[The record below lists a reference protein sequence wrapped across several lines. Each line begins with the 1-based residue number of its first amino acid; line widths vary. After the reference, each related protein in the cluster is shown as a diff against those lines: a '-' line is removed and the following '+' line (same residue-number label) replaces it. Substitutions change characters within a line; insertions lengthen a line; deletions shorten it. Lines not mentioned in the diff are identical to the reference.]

1 MDAAVLGKINPKE
14 KKTNIRWSLWYMT
27 YKKKYEGKSPVKTS
41 SEYKTV
47 VTKVKWE
54 ETGFKGWGST
64 ANFDGKI
71 IDWHFGD
78 K

>member
-1 MDAAVLGKINPKE
+1 
-14 KKTNIRWSLWYMT
+14 MT